1 VARER
6 GRLEY
11 DQVEYGGLPVAL
23 SSAPASR
30 YIARRLEPQ
39 SCGCG
44 TRIAAAD
51 LGKRLGGLN
60 LAGFGYRPCCDPL
73 GQRVGRKRD

>member
-39 SCGCG
+39 S
-44 TRIAAAD
+44 AAAGRVSRP
-51 LGKRLGGLN
+51 LI
-60 LAGFGYRPCCDPL
+60 LAN
-73 GQRVGRKRD
+73 VWEV